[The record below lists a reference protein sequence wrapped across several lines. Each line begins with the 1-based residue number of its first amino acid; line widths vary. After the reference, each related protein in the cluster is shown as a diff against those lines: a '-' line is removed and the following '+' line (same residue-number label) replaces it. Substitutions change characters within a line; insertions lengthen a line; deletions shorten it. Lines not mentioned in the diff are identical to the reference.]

1 MKKLSPSDMT
11 ESDDEQD
18 KTESEKEVVQQQQQQ
33 QRKRNMSLRRLISHP
48 YNIERLLR
56 NFEEAAQIQELR
68 DSIQQV
74 TGTQT
79 VLQQILSQDEAKL
92 SLERYKSGL
101 TQMRTYT
108 NTAFGGIFKFDEHLA
123 AIQDELK
130 LRDMECIK
138 CQSSDPEMPMIIPKV
153 LSTQFIRI
161 GSHSN
166 ILVRSYLLWSL
177 L

>member
-1 MKKLSPSDMT
+1 MKKLSSSEMT

-18 KTESEKEVVQQQQQQ
+18 KTESEKEVVQQQ
-33 QRKRNMSLRRLISHP
+33 RKRHMSLRRLISHP

-79 VLQQILSQDEAKL
+79 VLQQILSQNEAKS
-92 SLERYKSGL
+92 SLERYRSGL
-101 TQMRTYT
+101 TQMITYT
-108 NTAFGGIFKFDEHLA
+108 NTAFGGIFKFDGHLA

-138 CQSSDPEMPMIIPKV
+138 CQSSDLEMPMIIPKV
-153 LSTQFIRI
+153 LSTQFSRI

-166 ILVRSYLLWSL
+166 ILVRSYLLWPL